1 MTNYKTLALAA
12 ILSIGL
18 AQSFAFA
25 QADDDDDAK
34 AAPEPKAA
42 MQAKPPAITRG
53 SKNVPELILGS
64 KDDEFTVNQKDFELV
79 AGQGYRWKITS
90 AAGLEYKFVTDLFR
104 NVWMN
109 QIVIND
115 LEVHMDGGP
124 AWLEFDVAGDDQR
137 TIYGGAARQI
147 HLVRARP
154 CRQGNEGYDHHQI
167 AVSLRQGRRRIR
179 YQGWSLMGTNAGLR
193 NINDKSMPEANL
205 PALDLASVSY
215 AYGKRQALENVT
227 FSIAPG
233 RFAVL
238 LGLNGAGKTTLFS
251 LISHLFATRHGRIHV
266 FGHDIDRRPG
276 DALRRLGI
284 VFQAR
289 TLDLDLSVHQN
300 LSYHASLHGI
310 RSREANR
317 RIHDLMQSIDMS
329 DRLHEKARSLS
340 GGQIRRVE
348 IVRALLHEPSLLLL
362 DEATV
367 GLDIKSRATILADI
381 RKLVE
386 EKGISVLW
394 ATHLIDEVSHAD
406 QVIVLNQGKL
416 VANGPV
422 HEVVKNAGAET
433 INEAFSRLTGIYALN
448 AGNRL

>member
-1 MTNYKTLALAA
+1 
-12 ILSIGL
+12 
-18 AQSFAFA
+18 
-25 QADDDDDAK
+25 
-34 AAPEPKAA
+34 
-42 MQAKPPAITRG
+42 
-53 SKNVPELILGS
+53 
-64 KDDEFTVNQKDFELV
+64 
-79 AGQGYRWKITS
+79 
-90 AAGLEYKFVTDLFR
+90 
-104 NVWMN
+104 
-109 QIVIND
+109 
-115 LEVHMDGGP
+115 
-124 AWLEFDVAGDDQR
+124 
-137 TIYGGAARQI
+137 
-147 HLVRARP
+147 
-154 CRQGNEGYDHHQI
+154 
-167 AVSLRQGRRRIR
+167 
-179 YQGWSLMGTNAGLR
+179 MGTNAGLR
-193 NINDKSMPEANL
+193 NIHDKSLPDASL

-215 AYGKRQALENVT
+215 AYGKRQALDNIT
-227 FSIAPG
+227 FSIQAG

-266 FGHDIDRRPG
+266 FGHDIDRKPG

-289 TLDLDLSVHQN
+289 TLDLDLSVQQN
-300 LSYHASLHGI
+300 LAYHASLHGI
-310 RSREANR
+310 RAREANQ
-317 RIHDLMQSIDMS
+317 RIHDLMNSIDMS

-422 HEVVKNAGAET
+422 SDVVKNAGAET
-433 INEAFSRLTGIYALN
+433 INEAFSRLTGIVALQT
-448 AGNRL
+448 GNRL

>member
-1 MTNYKTLALAA
+1 
-12 ILSIGL
+12 
-18 AQSFAFA
+18 
-25 QADDDDDAK
+25 
-34 AAPEPKAA
+34 
-42 MQAKPPAITRG
+42 
-53 SKNVPELILGS
+53 
-64 KDDEFTVNQKDFELV
+64 
-79 AGQGYRWKITS
+79 
-90 AAGLEYKFVTDLFR
+90 
-104 NVWMN
+104 
-109 QIVIND
+109 
-115 LEVHMDGGP
+115 
-124 AWLEFDVAGDDQR
+124 
-137 TIYGGAARQI
+137 
-147 HLVRARP
+147 
-154 CRQGNEGYDHHQI
+154 
-167 AVSLRQGRRRIR
+167 
-179 YQGWSLMGTNAGLR
+179 MGTNAGLR
-193 NINDKSMPEANL
+193 NIHDKSLPDASL

-215 AYGKRQALENVT
+215 AYGKRQALDNIT
-227 FSIAPG
+227 FSIQAG

-289 TLDLDLSVHQN
+289 TLDLDLSVQQN
-300 LSYHASLHGI
+300 LAYHASLHGI
-310 RSREANR
+310 RAREANQ
-317 RIHDLMQSIDMS
+317 RIHDLMNSIDMS

-422 HEVVKNAGAET
+422 SDVVKNAGAET
-433 INEAFSRLTGIYALN
+433 INEAFSRLTGIVALQT
-448 AGNRL
+448 GNRL